1 MKRTKKQVSFDS
13 TNSEFNKMEFK
24 TSNQKIECFVSF
36 CFFTA
41 GLLLLASIIFVITLS
56 INPYLFTKDMIT
68 KVLYTTDK
76 RTDVWSLPSCIY
88 TQIFSSIKT
97 IFSLFLGHFFLLLIF
112 YKKGIMQL
120 FSVDAIVVSKKC

>member
-36 CFFTA
+36 CFFTS

-68 KVLYTTDK
+68 KVLHTHTNVPK
-76 RTDVWSLPSCIY
+76 V
-88 TQIFSSIKT
+88 IFLQAAE
-97 IFSLFLGHFFLLLIF
+97 FSG
-112 YKKGIMQL
+112 
-120 FSVDAIVVSKKC
+120 

>member
-13 TNSEFNKMEFK
+13 TNSQFNKMEFK

-88 TQIFSSIKT
+88 TQIFSSKKNW
-97 IFSLFLGHFFLLLIF
+97 FFPHKKYFPKLF
-112 YKKGIMQL
+112 
-120 FSVDAIVVSKKC
+120 